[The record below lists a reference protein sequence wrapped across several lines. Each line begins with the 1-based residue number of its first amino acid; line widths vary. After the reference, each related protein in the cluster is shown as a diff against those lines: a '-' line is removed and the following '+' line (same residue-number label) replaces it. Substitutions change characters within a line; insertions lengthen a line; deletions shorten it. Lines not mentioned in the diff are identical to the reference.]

1 MSDTEKISFNMSVV
15 DMGQVDLLIEQGFYS
30 SRTDFLVAAVRN
42 LLATHNTTVRQAVE
56 RRYMTLGVA
65 VYNREDLEAR
75 VVAATPVDIRVVGV
89 LRIAD
94 DVTPELAKAA
104 IRSVTVFG
112 KIRARPEVLSALLFR
127 NKRR

>member
-1 MSDTEKISFNMSVV
+1 MPDTEKVSFNLSVV

-56 RRYMTLGVA
+56 RRFMTLGVA
-65 VYNREDLEAR
+65 VYTREDLEAR
-75 VVAATPVDIRVVGV
+75 VSAHKPIDIRVVGV
-89 LRIAD
+89 LKFAE

-104 IRSVTVFG
+104 VRSVTVFG
-112 KIRARPEVLSALLFR
+112 KIRATPEVISAIMF
-127 NKRR
+127 KRH

>member
-1 MSDTEKISFNMSVV
+1 MPDTEKVSFNLSVV

-30 SRTDFLVAAVRN
+30 SRTDFLVASVRN

-56 RRYMTLGVA
+56 RRFMTLGVA
-65 VYNREDLEAR
+65 VYTREDLEAR
-75 VVAATPVDIRVVGV
+75 VAAHKPIDIRVVGV
-89 LRIAD
+89 LKIAD

-112 KIRARPEVLSALLFR
+112 KIRATPEVLSSLLF
-127 NKRR
+127 KRH

>member
-1 MSDTEKISFNMSVV
+1 MPDTEKISFNMSVV

-42 LLATHNTTVRQAVE
+42 LLGTHNTTVKQAVE

-65 VYNREDLEAR
+65 LYTREDLEAR
-75 VVAATPVDIRVVGV
+75 LASGSPLDVRVVGV
-89 LRIAD
+89 LKIAD
-94 DVTPELAKAA
+94 DVTPELARAA

-112 KIRARPEVLSALLFR
+112 KIRAKPEVIDSLVFR
-127 NKRR
+127 KLRH

>member
-1 MSDTEKISFNMSVV
+1 MPDTEKVSFNLSVV

-56 RRYMTLGVA
+56 RRLMTLGVA
-65 VYNREDLEAR
+65 IYTREDLEAR
-75 VVAATPVDIRVVGV
+75 VAAHKPADIRVVGV

-94 DVTPELAKAA
+94 DVTPELARAA

-112 KIRARPEVLSALLFR
+112 KIRATPEVIGAIML
-127 NKRR
+127 RR

>member
-1 MSDTEKISFNMSVV
+1 
-15 DMGQVDLLIEQGFYS
+15 MGQVDLLIEQGFYS

-56 RRYMTLGVA
+56 RRFMTLGVA
-65 VYNREDLEAR
+65 IFTREDLEAR
-75 VVAATPVDIRVVGV
+75 IAAHKPLDIRVVGV

-94 DVTPELAKAA
+94 DVTPELARAA

-112 KIRARPEVLSALLFR
+112 KIRATPEVISAIMFR
-127 NKRR
+127 DSRH